1 MTGRRN
7 IKERP
12 FHPRCVS
19 NLISSS
25 FPDKVQIPV
34 VGTPNPSGNGCNQPL
49 HAISLLF
56 QFSLLRGHLGISQ
69 TLPPKHSTCLQAS
82 VPLSMLSSQPGPR
95 HPLLGLGS
103 PRSTSSASGKPSIS
117 SKLGWCPPVN
127 SPRPPPGQHLSHCD
141 HPLPHL
147 FLYSPGDSAGA
158 ALSQV
163 SNRHATPGR
172 RPITY

>member
-12 FHPRCVS
+12 FHPRRVS
-19 NLISSS
+19 KLISSS

-34 VGTPNPSGNGCNQPL
+34 VGIPNPLGNGCNQPL

-56 QFSLLRGHLGISQ
+56 QFSLLRGHRTDL
-69 TLPPKHSTCLQAS
+69 TPKHSACLQAF

-103 PRSTSSASGKPSIS
+103 PKSTSSVSGKPSIS
-117 SKLGWCPPVN
+117 SKLGWCSPMY

>member
-1 MTGRRN
+1 MSLTSSHPHSP
-7 IKERP
+7 IKLKFLWLARQILQEMAATNHSMP
-12 FHPRCVS
+12 SPCYF
-19 NLISSS
+19 SSHS
-25 FPDKVQIPV
+25 
-34 VGTPNPSGNGCNQPL
+34 CM
-49 HAISLLF
+49 
-56 QFSLLRGHLGISQ
+56 GIAQ

-103 PRSTSSASGKPSIS
+103 PRSTSSVSGKPSIS

-127 SPRPPPGQHLSHCD
+127 SSCPPPGQHLSHCD
-141 HPLPHL
+141 HPLPHM

-163 SNRHATPGR
+163 SNRHTTPGR